1 MDRTRQRI
9 TRAAV
14 ELHGT
19 IGPAATTISAVA
31 ERAGVTR
38 ATLYR
43 HFPNEQVLFEACSAD
58 WRAANPGPDVAGW
71 AAIVDPADRLQV
83 ALDEL
88 YAWYRSTEAMRANLL
103 RDIEVLPSG
112 IAARIIAFPGAMRDV
127 LEVGWPPAGG
137 ALRHAT
143 LGHAL
148 AFETWQSLAR
158 EGLEDPQAANLM
170 VNLVTNAATCSGTQL
185 DPAQSG
191 IDQTPQGRPERGRQ
205 AVPHAPTSTDLVCAP
220 VDAQR

>member
-1 MDRTRQRI
+1 MGEQGRIVKGRRPYRLHARAAGMDRTRQRI

-19 IGPAATTISAVA
+19 IGPAATTMSAVA

-58 WRAANPGPDVAGW
+58 WRAANPGPDVARW
-71 AAIVDPADRLQV
+71 AAIVDPADRLRV

-88 YAWYRSTEAMRANLL
+88 YRWYRSTEAMRANLL
-103 RDIEVLPSG
+103 RDIEVVPSG
-112 IAARIIAFPGAMRDV
+112 IAARIIALPSAMRDV
-127 LEVGWPPAGG
+127 LEVGRPADDGR
-137 ALRHAT
+137 LRHAA

-148 AFETWQSLAR
+148 AFDTWRSLAR
-158 EGLEDPQAANLM
+158 EGLDDPQAADLM
-170 VNLVTNAATCSGTQL
+170 IRFVETAATRGGTQP
-185 DPAQSG
+185 DPARAG
-191 IDQTPQGRPERGRQ
+191 GD
-205 AVPHAPTSTDLVCAP
+205 
-220 VDAQR
+220 

>member
-71 AAIVDPADRLQV
+71 VAIADPADRLQV

-88 YAWYRSTEAMRANLL
+88 YAWYRSTEAMRANLI

-127 LEVGWPPAGG
+127 LDVGWPPAGG
-137 ALRHAT
+137 ALRHAA

-158 EGLEDPQAANLM
+158 EGLEDPQVAHLMILFVTSAA
-170 VNLVTNAATCSGTQL
+170 SWGGTQL
-185 DPAQSG
+185 DPAPSG
-191 IDQTPQGRPERGRQ
+191 LD
-205 AVPHAPTSTDLVCAP
+205 
-220 VDAQR
+220 